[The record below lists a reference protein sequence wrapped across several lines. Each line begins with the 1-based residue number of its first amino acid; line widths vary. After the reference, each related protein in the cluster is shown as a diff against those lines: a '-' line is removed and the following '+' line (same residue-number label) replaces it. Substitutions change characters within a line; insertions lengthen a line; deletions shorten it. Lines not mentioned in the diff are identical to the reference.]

1 MIELICIGKVVLERR
16 VDEDELDSVSVTGDS
31 DSDDAGL
38 IEQRLRQKEDAT
50 QRGLLDDSHLGVLR
64 QYPHLTVRQ
73 TTVIID
79 KLSEDMKRNHLGI
92 SEKDWKEWWLW
103 L

>member
-1 MIELICIGKVVLERR
+1 MLAQSHPDSVTYFNRTQVNLTPDDMIELICIGKVVLERR

-50 QRGLLDDSHLGVLR
+50 QRGLLDDSLLGVLR
-64 QYPHLTVRQ
+64 QYPHLTMVRQ
-73 TTVIID
+73 P
-79 KLSEDMKRNHLGI
+79 
-92 SEKDWKEWWLW
+92 
-103 L
+103 